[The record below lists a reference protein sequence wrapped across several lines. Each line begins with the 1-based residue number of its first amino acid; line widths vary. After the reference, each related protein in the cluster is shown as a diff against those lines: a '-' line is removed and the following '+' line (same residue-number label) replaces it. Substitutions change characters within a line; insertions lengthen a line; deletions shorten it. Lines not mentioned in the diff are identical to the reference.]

1 LSCDDR
7 SKVVDVLV
15 HLFIENIK
23 YRSFLLQG
31 KEKEERVYGK
41 GYE

>member
-1 LSCDDR
+1 LRCEDR
-7 SKVVDVLV
+7 SKVVDVSV

-23 YRSFLLQG
+23 YRSFLVEG